1 MEFTPFCFY
10 KNYIKRTKT
19 LRLAQNK
26 EQLKNR
32 SLHFGHQEHRK
43 KLRKKVKMVQT
54 RRKKHYNRVN
64 NI

>member
-1 MEFTPFCFY
+1 M
-10 KNYIKRTKT
+10 RTKA

-54 RRKKHYNRVN
+54 RRKKSIITV
-64 NI
+64 